1 MQTLKAF
8 FLGAA
13 LALGF
18 ATQASAQQ
26 GLPNFA
32 DLVEKHG
39 PAVVNINTQARAQR
53 QQFPGL
59 SEDDPMFEF
68 FRRFMPPDQR
78 PGPRGRDD
86 KNDKNGKGEPKQGPR
101 GPLRPFGL
109 GSGFVISADGFIVTN
124 AHVIEN
130 AEEINVR
137 FTDKREMKAKVIGA
151 DKRSD
156 VALLK
161 VEATGLPF
169 VKLGDS
175 NAARVGEWV
184 LAIGSPF
191 GFSNTV
197 TAGIL
202 SAKSRDLPADS
213 TASDAVPFLQ
223 TDVAVNPGNSGGP
236 LFNLRGEVIG
246 INSQIFSRTGN
257 YAGISFAIPIDYA
270 TNVIEQL
277 KKSGKVTRGRIGV
290 AIQNVSR
297 DLADSLGLAR
307 TDGAAVSTVEDD
319 SPAAKA
325 GVEVGDVVLK
335 IDGRTVESS
344 ADLSRTIRAVRP
356 GQKITLSVWRAGK
369 MRDVVITV
377 GEFKDEEA
385 AKTASRDGKKDK
397 AKPGKLGLAV
407 TEVGAEQKKALKVQG
422 GVAVEAVDG
431 VSLAAGVQPGD
442 VILRVNN
449 TEIRDLKSY
458 NEALAKL
465 DPKKPVALLV
475 RDENGTRFVTLR
487 AED

>member
-1 MQTLKAF
+1 MQNLKAF
-8 FLGAA
+8 LVGAA
-13 LALGF
+13 LALGV
-18 ATQASAQQ
+18 ATQAAAQPQ
-26 GLPNFA
+26 PALPNFA

-39 PAVVNINTQARAQR
+39 PAVVNIRTEARAQR
-53 QQFPGL
+53 TQIPGL

-78 PGPRGRDD
+78 PQPRGRGDRD
-86 KNDKNGKGEPKQGPR
+86 EKGDRGERR

-109 GSGFVISADGFIVTN
+109 GSGFVISADGYIVTN

-130 AEEINVR
+130 AEVIHVR

-156 VALLK
+156 VALVK
-161 VEATGLPF
+161 VEAANLPF
-169 VKLGDS
+169 LKLGDS
-175 NAARVGEWV
+175 NATRVGEWV

-191 GFSNTV
+191 GFANSV

-213 TASDAVPFLQ
+213 GASDAVPFLQ

-236 LFNLRGEVIG
+236 LFNLKGEVIG
-246 INSQIFSRTGN
+246 INSQIFSRTGS

-270 TNVIEQL
+270 ANVIEQL
-277 KKSGKVTRGRIGV
+277 KTSGKVTRGRIGV
-290 AIQNVSR
+290 AISNVTR
-297 DLADSLGLAR
+297 DLADSLGLPR
-307 TDGAAVSTVEDD
+307 TDGAAVGSVEED
-319 SPAAKA
+319 SPAARA
-325 GVEVGDVVLK
+325 GVEVGDVILK

-356 GQKITLSVWRAGK
+356 GQKVTVSVWRAGK
-369 MRDVVITV
+369 MRDITILV
-377 GEFKDEEA
+377 GEFKDDESVR
-385 AKTASRDGKKDK
+385 TAQGGKKET

-407 TEVGAEQKKALKVQG
+407 TEVGADRRKALKVAG
-422 GVAVEAVDG
+422 GVEVEAVDG
-431 VSLAAGVQPGD
+431 ASLAAGIEPGD

-449 TEIRDLKSY
+449 VDIKDLKTY
-458 NEALAKL
+458 NEAVAKL
-465 DPKKPVALLV
+465 DPKRPVALLV

-487 AED
+487 AEE